1 MVLAGPGRT
10 EAGKVTK
17 QLRAGTESAKGRL
30 NFLYRAAAGL
40 ACLLLASAGICWV
53 AANWDQAS
61 SLQKLAGAQI
71 LLAVLVLAALWCARD
86 RGAQQAGQ
94 AGRGNH
100 NFTATAHLAGLAGV
114 AVGALLALIG
124 QIYQTGADAWQLF
137 LAWAIL
143 LIPWLLTQH
152 TVFLG
157 LLFAVVLNT
166 ALGLYLGV
174 HDGGIWRSFGGWAG
188 PALLAALLNAFLLAG
203 WERCIA
209 YFGDDWRIGPRILA
223 TAIAAWL
230 VVAAFTGIESRSG
243 PIGLS
248 VIGWAA
254 LVVMYLAYTRL
265 RHDLAIVSLAALAA
279 FVLLVLPLLY
289 WVGSEAGLLLVV
301 LVLLAAMA
309 VGLRKLGQ
317 LLRARAVK
325 SDPWYVSAFRLVA
338 MGITAV
344 LLIVFLL
351 LTLDFD
357 VEFLW
362 VPGLAL
368 CFIGIAAWR
377 WGGSDVLREL
387 GLTAM
392 TAGLLLSG
400 GSFFALH
407 EDGSGVA
414 VYALLVLGAAL
425 YALAGNAAF
434 RFIAAFFVLGMATVM
449 TWPHGSW
456 EDALFD
462 AGRALG
468 EAPLPAYLRMWWFS
482 LGGALVLLLGRGEH
496 TGRRWRPLGWA
507 LVFLAQI
514 TVWQTPAPQPAYIAQ
529 AWQFDPSV
537 VVIWLACAALPVAAL
552 AAVVWRKPMLPMAI
566 RIGAPLALAIAAAGW
581 MGAPGVSLALLWL
594 IIGFAMSHRSLMGF
608 GVLALLA
615 YLAHFYYLLDS
626 SLLHKSFVLGATGA
640 WLLASAWVLKRSQ
653 GARRD
658 ALAGVVSAAG
668 AGARDVGHAA
678 DGAVSPASRA
688 TAIPASGKASALW
701 RRGGLAAGL
710 LIILAVANAG
720 IYEREQILAHGRRVV
735 LELAPVDPRS
745 LMQGDYMRLNFDV
758 ANKVQTMLARAS
770 DPLLQDIERQ
780 GGGLLVLRPDAQ
792 GVHQL
797 VAVRAAREGPL
808 QIAPVVRQDEP
819 GQGDTD
825 IVAQNG
831 QDAGQGPAQG
841 GGPVQENG
849 NGREDVF
856 LEFRLRGG
864 QVRVVTD
871 AWFFPEGQ
879 AAHFEQARY
888 GEFRVDEEGAGLL
901 TGLLDKT
908 LQPLARR

>member
-1 MVLAGPGRT
+1 MGVRSYGRRRC
-10 EAGKVTK
+10 KVTK

-61 SLQKLAGAQI
+61 SVQKLAGAQL
-71 LLAVLVLAALWCARD
+71 LLAVLVLAALWRARG
-86 RGAQQAGQ
+86 RHARHAGG

-157 LLFAVVLNT
+157 LLFAVVLNA

-174 HDGGIWRSFGGWAG
+174 HDGGIWHSFGGWAG

-203 WERCIA
+203 WERFIA
-209 YFGDDWRIGPRILA
+209 YFGDGWRIGPRVLA

-414 VYALLVLGAAL
+414 VYALLVLGVAL
-425 YALAGNAAF
+425 YSLAGNAAF
-434 RFIAAFFVLGMATVM
+434 RFIAAFFVLGMVTVM

-514 TVWQTPAPQPAYIAQ
+514 TVWQTPAPQPASIAQ
-529 AWQFDPSV
+529 AWQLDPSV

-552 AAVVWRKPMLPMAI
+552 AAVVWRKPALPMAI

-594 IIGFAMSHRSLMGF
+594 VIGFAMSHRSLMGF

-640 WLLASAWVLKRSQ
+640 WLLASAWVLRRSQ

-658 ALAGVVSAAG
+658 ALTRADSAAGAAAGVAGDAGGAAGAAG
-668 AGARDVGHAA
+668 AGAPVH
-678 DGAVSPASRA
+678 
-688 TAIPASGKASALW
+688 GKASILW
-701 RRGGLAAGL
+701 RRGGLVTGL
-710 LIILAVANAG
+710 LLVLAVANAG
-720 IYEREQILAHGRRVV
+720 IYEREQILDHGRRVV

-758 ANKVQTMLARAS
+758 ANQVQAMLARTS
-770 DPLLQDIERQ
+770 DPLLQDIERRR
-780 GGGLLVLRPDAQ
+780 GGLLVLRPDAQ

-797 VAVRAAREGPL
+797 VAIRAA
-808 QIAPVVRQDEP
+808 
-819 GQGDTD
+819 QG
-825 IVAQNG
+825 N
-831 QDAGQGPAQG
+831 GPA
-841 GGPVQENG
+841 QENG
-849 NGREDVF
+849 NGQEDVF

>member
-1 MVLAGPGRT
+1 MGVRSYGRRRC
-10 EAGKVTK
+10 KVTK
-17 QLRAGTESAKGRL
+17 QLRTGTESGKDRL
-30 NFLYRAAAGL
+30 GFLYRAAGGL

-71 LLAVLVLAALWCARD
+71 LLAVLVLAALWCTRS
-86 RGAQQAGQ
+86 RRLRKSGG

-114 AVGALLALIG
+114 ATGALLALIG

-137 LAWAIL
+137 LAWAAL

-188 PALLAALLNAFLLAG
+188 PALLAALLNAVLLAG
-203 WERCIA
+203 WERFIA
-209 YFGDDWRIGPRILA
+209 YFDDGWRIGPRVLS

-230 VVAAFTGIESRSG
+230 VVAAFTGIESRAG

-254 LVVMYLAYTRL
+254 LAVMYLAYTRL

-362 VPGLAL
+362 APGLAL

-407 EDGSGVA
+407 EDGSGAA
-414 VYALLVLGAAL
+414 VYALLVLGIAL

-462 AGRALG
+462 AGRVLG

-514 TVWQTPAPQPAYIAQ
+514 TVWQTPAPQPASIAQ
-529 AWQFDPSV
+529 AWRFDPSV

-552 AAVVWRKPMLPMAI
+552 AAVVWRKPVLPMAV
-566 RIGAPLALAIAAAGW
+566 RVGAPLALAVAAAGW

-594 IIGFAMSHRSLMGF
+594 VLGFAMNHRSLMGF

-658 ALAGVVSAAG
+658 ALAGADSA
-668 AGARDVGHAA
+668 VP
-678 DGAVSPASRA
+678 PASRA
-688 TAIPASGKASALW
+688 TGGKASILW
-701 RRGGLAAGL
+701 RRGGLVAGL
-710 LIILAVANAG
+710 LIVLTVANAG

-758 ANKVQTMLARAS
+758 ADQVRTMLARTS
-770 DPLLQDIERQ
+770 DPQLQDIERRRE
-780 GGGLLVLRPDAQ
+780 GLLVLRPDAQ
-792 GVHQL
+792 GVHHL
-797 VAVRAAREGPL
+797 VAIRA
-808 QIAPVVRQDEP
+808 
-819 GQGDTD
+819 T
-825 IVAQNG
+825 
-831 QDAGQGPAQG
+831 
-841 GGPVQENG
+841 QENG
-849 NGREDVF
+849 NGQDDVF

-888 GEFRVDEEGAGLL
+888 GEFRVDEDGAGLL

-908 LQPLARR
+908 LQPLTRR